1 MRTKRQTGETLASHA
16 LERLLQMICNYEFPE
31 RKLPAEEELAQQ
43 LGVSRT
49 VLRDVLSTIETLGFI
64 TRKRGVGTIIN
75 EHIIAAKPRLDID
88 LVVEKAIT
96 EAGYEPKLL
105 HVDLQIMPADEQ
117 VAHRLQANPGTRIVR
132 VERLFSAN
140 DQPAVYIVQCFL
152 EAVLKGPY
160 LFEEFHRS
168 VLEFFANRCDIQ
180 IDTNLSTVKP
190 YAASQQLAQIMQI
203 EEGTLLLYLDE
214 IDYDQNKQPVL
225 WTEEYFV
232 ADLIEFK
239 MMRQKI

>member
-16 LERLLQMICNYEFPE
+16 LAQLLQMICNYEFPE

-88 LVVEKAIT
+88 LVVEKAII

-105 HVDLQIMPADEQ
+105 HVDLQILPADERMAQ
-117 VAHRLQANPGTRIVR
+117 RLQTKQGTRIVR
-132 VERLFSAN
+132 VERLFAAN
-140 DQPAVYIVQCFL
+140 GQPAVYIVQCFL
-152 EAVLKGPY
+152 EAVLNGPY

-168 VLEFFANRCDIQ
+168 VLEFFAQRCQIQ
-180 IDTNLSTVKP
+180 IDTNLSIVKP
-190 YAASQQLAQIMQI
+190 CIADQQLAKTMQI
-203 EEGTLLLYLDE
+203 AEGTLLLYLDE
-214 IDYDQNKQPVL
+214 IDYDQTKQPVL

-232 ADLIEFK
+232 ADLIEFQ